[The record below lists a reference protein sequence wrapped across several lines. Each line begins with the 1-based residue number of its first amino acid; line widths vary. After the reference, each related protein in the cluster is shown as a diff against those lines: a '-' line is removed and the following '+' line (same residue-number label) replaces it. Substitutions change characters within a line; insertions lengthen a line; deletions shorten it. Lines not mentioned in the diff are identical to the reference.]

1 VDDVALTR
9 ALRGAQ
15 GGDELGFV
23 ELWRALQPR
32 LLRYLRIAIGEP
44 AEDVA
49 AETWLQVVRD
59 LPGFRGDGP
68 KFRAWLFVVARN
80 RAVDQA
86 RQAGRRLEVST
97 DVTDLL
103 DTPAGSDTALEAL
116 TWLDTE
122 RALAAIAA
130 LPRDQAEAVALRVI
144 AGLTP
149 RQVGTVLGKRPGA
162 IRIAV
167 MRGLR
172 RLAEQLEEHGAVLDS
187 IAPEESI
194 PKRSVPEPS
203 VPEPSAPEPS
213 VPERSVPAGTAST
226 PAGTANVHRPRRGL
240 SRPGHPATEQ
250 SGKGV

>member
-1 VDDVALTR
+1 MDDVALTR
-9 ALRGAQ
+9 ALRRAQ
-15 GGDELGFV
+15 AGDERGFV

-97 DVTDLL
+97 DLTELL

-122 RALAAIAA
+122 SALATIAA

-149 RQVGTVLGKRPGA
+149 RQAGAVLGKRPGA

-172 RLAEQLEEHGAVLDS
+172 RLAEQVDQLGAVSDGTMP
-187 IAPEESI
+187 AESI
-194 PKRSVPEPS
+194 PTR
-203 VPEPSAPEPS
+203 SAPAQTAS
-213 VPERSVPAGTAST
+213 ERSVPADPASGQSG
-226 PAGTANVHRPRRGL
+226 PAKVHRAGRRRP
-240 SRPGHPATEQ
+240 SRAAHPATEQ

>member
-1 VDDVALTR
+1 MDDVALTR
-9 ALRGAQ
+9 ALRRAQ
-15 GGDELGFV
+15 AGDERGFV

-32 LLRYLRIAIGEP
+32 LLRYLRITIGDP

-49 AETWLQVVRD
+49 AETWFQVVRD

-68 KFRAWLFVVARN
+68 RFRAWLFVVARN

-97 DVTDLL
+97 DLTDLL

-122 RALAAIAA
+122 RALAAIAT
-130 LPRDQAEAVALRVI
+130 LPRDQAEAVALRVL
-144 AGLTP
+144 ACLTP
-149 RQVGTVLGKRPGA
+149 RQAGAVLGKRPGA

-172 RLAEQLEEHGAVLDS
+172 RLGEQLDQLGA
-187 IAPEESI
+187 I
-194 PKRSVPEPS
+194 
-203 VPEPSAPEPS
+203 
-213 VPERSVPAGTAST
+213 PAGTAPEAIPKWSV
-226 PAGTANVHRPRRGL
+226 PEQAVSDLAVSDRSVSAGLASRQAGPANVHSPAHRRPQRA
-240 SRPGHPATEQ
+240 GHPATEQ

>member
-1 VDDVALTR
+1 MDDVALTR
-9 ALRGAQ
+9 ALRRAQ
-15 GGDELGFV
+15 AGDERGFV

-59 LPGFRGDGP
+59 LPRFRGDGP
-68 KFRAWLFVVARN
+68 RFRAWLFVVARN

-97 DVTDLL
+97 DNTDLL
-103 DTPAGSDTALEAL
+103 DTPADSDTALDAM

-122 RALAAIAA
+122 RALAMIAA

-172 RLAEQLEEHGAVLDS
+172 RLGEQFELIGEAPDDTAAAEPVS
-187 IAPEESI
+187 
-194 PKRSVPEPS
+194 KRSVPEPS
-203 VPEPSAPEPS
+203 VPD
-213 VPERSVPAGTAST
+213 GTA
-226 PAGTANVHRPRRGL
+226 PAPAATGIYHPARRRA

-250 SGKGV
+250 SGTGGVTR

>member
-9 ALRGAQ
+9 ALRRAQ
-15 GGDELGFV
+15 AGDELGFV

-49 AETWLQVVRD
+49 AETWFQVVRD
-59 LPGFRGDGP
+59 LPDFRGDGP

-97 DVTDLL
+97 ELTDLL

-122 RALAAIAA
+122 RALAVIAT

-149 RQVGTVLGKRPGA
+149 RQAGAVLGKRPGA

-172 RLAEQLEEHGAVLDS
+172 RLGEQLDQVGALPGGAALD
-187 IAPEESI
+187 ESI
-194 PKRSVPEPS
+194 PRRSVPEQ
-203 VPEPSAPEPS
+203 S
-213 VPERSVPAGTAST
+213 VPERSVAAGLA
-226 PAGTANVHRPRRGL
+226 PRQAEPANVHRSTRRRPP
-240 SRPGHPATEQ
+240 RPGHPATEQ

>member
-1 VDDVALTR
+1 MDDVALTR
-9 ALRGAQ
+9 ALRRAQ
-15 GGDELGFV
+15 AGDERGFA

-32 LLRYLRIAIGEP
+32 LLRYLRIAIGEQ

-59 LPGFRGDGP
+59 LPSFRGDGP

-97 DVTDLL
+97 DNTDLL
-103 DTPAGSDTALEAL
+103 DTAADSDTALEAM

-122 RALAAIAA
+122 RALAKIAA

-172 RLAEQLEEHGAVLDS
+172 RLAEQLEQVRGEPDDTAAAEPIS
-187 IAPEESI
+187 
-194 PKRSVPEPS
+194 KRSMREQP
-203 VPEPSAPEPS
+203 
-213 VPERSVPAGTAST
+213 VPAGTASR
-226 PAGTANVHRPRRGL
+226 PAATGIHHPARRRA
-240 SRPGHPATEQ
+240 SRSGHPATEQ
-250 SGKGV
+250 SGTGGVTR